1 MILVKGHSEETSLRT
16 LFQLLKKQKQIASYC
31 LPENLK
37 AKLFPVMCDECDL
50 SNDLPDDL
58 SPFMILCDQN
68 KFIYPDKSDLIDC
81 LSDCMD
87 FLRITELPIQSLKM
101 KEGNEEQFILK
112 ISYKEGISKNSS
124 ESYELIEVLLGKVD
138 DVKWQS
144 SPYTPTA
151 KINVNMRT
159 IKKQF
164 LIGKT
169 TSNVGLFIQYESGK
183 TIPLPF
189 KEPITFGYPIFDTFI
204 EGNKFL
210 KEMAMET
217 CDLPFTWNEIFKGY
231 NKRDFYRK
239 KYPNQVFKKNTNKYS
254 AGCIYALMK
263 IKPFLSDNA
272 FRKFEAF
279 CFNQQLGSDVF
290 CAAKNNNF
298 IAHLLLTYWKWKLK
312 LDEEKEEDLYYYI
325 LDIVRMSKKLK
336 EPIELNVR
344 SLNGLFGY
352 HDDLVRKQNQKRIKK
367 MNKKYI
373 ITESF
378 KQLVEHLGNLKDYT
392 IIHDELMLF
401 NEGLEMQHCVYSY
414 HDEIIDGDCL
424 IYQYKNKRDRYTI
437 QITIRNK
444 KYFVG
449 QVYGKQNSVPSKK
462 VIQLIEKDVSTVN
475 KSEKLT

>member
-1 MILVKGHSEETSLRT
+1 MKGHSEETSLRT

-31 LPENLK
+31 LPEKLK
-37 AKLFPVMCDECDL
+37 AKLFPIMCDEYDL
-50 SNDLPDDL
+50 SNNLPDDL
-58 SPFMILCDQN
+58 SPFMLLCDQN
-68 KFIYPDKSDLIDC
+68 KFIYPEESNLIDC

-87 FLRITELPIQSLKM
+87 FLRSTELPIQGVKM
-101 KEGNEEQFILK
+101 KEANEEQFILN
-112 ISYKEGISKNSS
+112 ISYKEGISQNTG
-124 ESYELIEVLLGKVD
+124 EAYELIEVLLGKVE
-138 DVKWQS
+138 DVKWQRS
-144 SPYTPTA
+144 CFTTID
-151 KINVNMRT
+151 KLNVNLRAF
-159 IKKQF
+159 KKQF

-169 TSNVGLFIQYESGK
+169 TANVGLFIQYESGK
-183 TIPLPF
+183 TIPLLF

-231 NKRDFYRK
+231 NKLDFFQK

-279 CFNQQLGSDVF
+279 CFAKRLGSDVF
-290 CAAKNNNF
+290 CVAKNNDF
-298 IAHLLLTYWKWKLK
+298 IAHLLLNYWKWKLK

-325 LDIVRMSKKLK
+325 LDIIRMSKKLK
-336 EPIELNVR
+336 EPVELNVR

-352 HDDLVRKQNQKRIKK
+352 HDDLVRKLNQKRIKK

-373 ITESF
+373 FTESF
-378 KQLVEHLGNLKDYT
+378 KPLIEHLGNLKGYT
-392 IIHDELMLF
+392 IIQDELMLYD
-401 NEGLEMQHCVYSY
+401 EGLEMQHCVYSY
-414 HDEIIDGDCL
+414 HDEIVNGDCL

-437 QITIRNK
+437 EITIRNK
-444 KYFVG
+444 KYFVA
-449 QVYGKQNSVPSKK
+449 QVYGKCNSAPSRELIQKINLDIAK
-462 VIQLIEKDVSTVN
+462 VKFSKRTKIYI
-475 KSEKLT
+475 

>member
-37 AKLFPVMCDECDL
+37 AKLFPIMCDEYDL
-50 SNDLPDDL
+50 SNDLSDDL
-58 SPFMILCDQN
+58 SPFMIVCDQN
-68 KFIYPDKSDLIDC
+68 KFIYPEESKLIVC

-87 FLRITELPIQSLKM
+87 FLRITELPIQSVKM
-101 KEGNEEQFILK
+101 KEVNEKEFILK
-112 ISYKEGISKNSS
+112 ISYKEGISQNTG
-124 ESYELIEVLLGKVD
+124 EAYELIEVSLGKVG

-144 SPYTPTA
+144 SVYTPIA
-151 KINVNMRT
+151 KLNVNMRVL
-159 IKKQF
+159 KKQF

-169 TSNVGLFIQYESGK
+169 TADVGLFIQYKSGK

-189 KEPITFGYPIFDTFI
+189 RDPITFGYPILDTFI

-210 KEMAMET
+210 KEMAMES

-231 NKRDFYRK
+231 NKRDFFQK

-279 CFNQQLGSDVF
+279 CFDRQLGSDVF
-290 CAAKNNNF
+290 YAAKNNNF

>member
-1 MILVKGHSEETSLRT
+1 MILVKEHSEETSLRS

-37 AKLFPVMCDECDL
+37 AKLFPIMCDEWDL
-50 SNDLPDDL
+50 SNDLSDDL
-58 SPFMILCDQN
+58 SPFMIVCDQN
-68 KFIYPDKSDLIDC
+68 KFIYPEESKLIVC

-87 FLRITELPIQSLKM
+87 FLRSTELPIQSVKM
-101 KEGNEEQFILK
+101 KEVNEKQFILK
-112 ISYKEGISKNSS
+112 ISYKEGISQNTG
-124 ESYELIEVLLGKVD
+124 EAYELIEVSLGKVS

-144 SPYTPTA
+144 SAYTPIA
-151 KINVNMRT
+151 KLNVNMRVL
-159 IKKQF
+159 KKQF

-169 TSNVGLFIQYESGK
+169 TADLGLFIQYQSGK

-189 KEPITFGYPIFDTFI
+189 REPITFGYPIFDIFI
-204 EGNKFL
+204 ERNKFL

-231 NKRDFYRK
+231 NKRDFFQK

-279 CFNQQLGSDVF
+279 CIDKQLGSDVF
-290 CAAKNNNF
+290 GAVKNNDF
-298 IAHLLLTYWKWKLK
+298 IAHLLLTYWKWRWK

-336 EPIELNVR
+336 EPVELNVR

-378 KQLVEHLGNLKDYT
+378 KQLVEHLGNLKGYT
-392 IIHDELMLF
+392 IIQDELMLF
-401 NEGLEMQHCVYSY
+401 DEGLEMQHCVYSY
-414 HDEIIDGDCL
+414 HDEIVNGACL
-424 IYQYKNKRDRYTI
+424 IYQYKNKMDRYTI
-437 QITIRNK
+437 QVTIRNK
-444 KYFVG
+444 KYFVA

-462 VIQLIEKDVSTVN
+462 LMQQIKKDVSTVN
-475 KSEKLT
+475 KNEKLT

>member
-1 MILVKGHSEETSLRT
+1 MKGHSEETSLRT

-31 LPENLK
+31 LSENLK
-37 AKLFPVMCDECDL
+37 AKLFPIMCDECDL

-58 SPFMILCDQN
+58 SPFMLLCDQN
-68 KFIYPDKSDLIDC
+68 KFIYPEESNLIDC

-87 FLRITELPIQSLKM
+87 FLRSTELPIQGVKM
-101 KEGNEEQFILK
+101 KEANEEQFILK
-112 ISYKEGISKNSS
+112 ISYKEGISQNTG
-124 ESYELIEVLLGKVD
+124 EAYELIEVSLGKVG

-144 SPYTPTA
+144 SVYTPIA
-151 KINVNMRT
+151 KLNVNMRVL
-159 IKKQF
+159 KKQF
-164 LIGKT
+164 LIGET
-169 TSNVGLFIQYESGK
+169 TADVGLFIQYKSGK

-189 KEPITFGYPIFDTFI
+189 RDPITFGYPILDTFI

-231 NKRDFYRK
+231 NKRDFFQK

-279 CFNQQLGSDVF
+279 CFDRQLGSDVF
-290 CAAKNNNF
+290 YAAKNNNF
-298 IAHLLLTYWKWKLK
+298 IVHLLLTYWKWKLK

-392 IIHDELMLF
+392 IIQDELMLYD
-401 NEGLEMQHCVYSY
+401 EGLEMQHCVYSY
-414 HDEIIDGDCL
+414 HDEIVNGDCL

-437 QITIRNK
+437 EITIRNK
-444 KYFVG
+444 KYFVA
-449 QVYGKQNSVPSKK
+449 QVYGKRNSVPNKK
-462 VIQLIEKDVSTVN
+462 LLQLIKKDVSTVN
-475 KSEKLT
+475 ISEKLT

>member
-31 LPENLK
+31 LSENLK
-37 AKLFPVMCDECDL
+37 AKLFPIMCDECDL

-58 SPFMILCDQN
+58 SPFMLLCDQN
-68 KFIYPDKSDLIDC
+68 KFIYPEESNLIDC

-87 FLRITELPIQSLKM
+87 FLRSTELPIQGVKM
-101 KEGNEEQFILK
+101 KEANEEQFILK
-112 ISYKEGISKNSS
+112 ISYKEGISQNTG
-124 ESYELIEVLLGKVD
+124 EAYELIEVSLGKVG

-144 SPYTPTA
+144 SVYTPIA
-151 KINVNMRT
+151 KLNVNMRVL
-159 IKKQF
+159 KKQF
-164 LIGKT
+164 LIGET
-169 TSNVGLFIQYESGK
+169 TADVGLFIQYKSGK

-189 KEPITFGYPIFDTFI
+189 RDPITFGYPILDTFI

-231 NKRDFYRK
+231 NKRDFFQK

-279 CFNQQLGSDVF
+279 CFDRQLGSDVF
-290 CAAKNNNF
+290 YAAKNNNF
-298 IAHLLLTYWKWKLK
+298 IVHLLLTYWKWKLK

-392 IIHDELMLF
+392 IIQDELMLYD
-401 NEGLEMQHCVYSY
+401 EGLEMQHCVYSY
-414 HDEIIDGDCL
+414 HDEIVNGDCL

-437 QITIRNK
+437 EITIRNK
-444 KYFVG
+444 KYFVA
-449 QVYGKQNSVPSKK
+449 QVYGKRNSVPNKK
-462 VIQLIEKDVSTVN
+462 LLQLIKKDVSTVN
-475 KSEKLT
+475 ISEKLT